1 MKLTVKNIRNAIIA
15 VAFFMALPMAAQQ
28 SGQVNQDELQ
38 QQPPRESKRELE
50 KAARVDAAKKKS
62 DADFQAEKRAKDKG
76 RTQKQTT
83 AERPVSDSVRQP
95 KEIKPQVQHESKP
108 N

>member
-1 MKLTVKNIRNAIIA
+1 MKLTVKNIRNLVAA
-15 VAFFMALPMAAQQ
+15 AAFFMALPMAAQQ
-28 SGQVNQDELQ
+28 NGQVNQDELQ
-38 QQPPRESKRELE
+38 QQPPRETQRELE
-50 KAARVDAAKKKS
+50 RAAKVDAAKKKS

-83 AERPVSDSVRQP
+83 AERPVSDSVKQP
-95 KEIKPQVQHESKP
+95 KEIKPQVQYESKE